1 MKEIISILSGTFDF
15 DDLVEEIVEA
25 VEADDL
31 LEVDTMSENWSQL
44 FLSQVIYE
52 FFVMMQICE
61 IVSINVF
68 YQSLLRAR
76 KWQCWLQ
83 I

>member
-52 FFVMMQICE
+52 LFVMMQICV

>member
-52 FFVMMQICE
+52 LFVMMQICV

-68 YQSLLRAR
+68 YQSLQRAR

>member
-31 LEVDTMSENWSQL
+31 LEVDKMSENWSQL

-52 FFVMMQICE
+52 LFDMMQICV

>member
-44 FLSQVIYE
+44 FLSQVMYE
-52 FFVMMQICE
+52 LFVKMQIC
-61 IVSINVF
+61 VNCVN
-68 YQSLLRAR
+68 QSDRQQLILT
-76 KWQCWLQ
+76 
-83 I
+83 